1 MIGLPLFQVLVPI
14 SKSTRLMLLL
24 ITVFIAALAASVY
37 SVVYA
42 CKGGTTLSWI
52 DKAFYFGFWPIVFFT
67 IFGFSFYLIR

>member
-1 MIGLPLFQVLVPI
+1 MIGLPLFQVFVPI
-14 SKSTRLMLLL
+14 SKSTRLLLLL

-42 CKGGTTLSWI
+42 YKGRAALSWI
-52 DKAFYFGFWPIVFFT
+52 DKAFYFAFWPIIFFT